1 MTLALTLSNSNNMPN
16 INFDLDKV
24 KTNMLSKE
32 DTFKHN
38 TGKRAKLFPFAANDS
53 KVFKMEYDLVDF
65 SGIAAA
71 CYRECAKLS
80 HKTNFNKADF
90 ITQACLKAGARN
102 IATLADIIE
111 KVAFDESGR
120 LYAYDTEV
128 YAYLNFFYQTEALT
142 NISKY
147 ITSLLFDNELKNAFR
162 NIAKSDPQNLL
173 YKLLS
178 SSFPPIIEELRE
190 EEQYYLLS
198 ETIKDKFK
206 QDFNF
211 LIANSQKYKFVDYFP
226 TLIKFYFFRCIT
238 DLSLELNSFITQTKK
253 PTIFFSLDWEKLQ
266 ASRPASN
273 NGWKLFD
280 GMLDSMFIHANTFEL
295 LSYIDLPITRTG
307 YSEIETFVKQS
318 TNADNRH
325 LANIIEQLTTFYRDK
340 NLQVEW
346 ATLQLNHN
354 DNTKAPVRRAISNLW
369 KCIEYQ
375 FTTTKK
381 RQLRAYKHLF
391 VQFAKFNFGKKRG
404 PNGYSLSLKHADV
417 LFLTTLSVGT
427 QDKIRLKDLRK
438 EFEERGVF
446 LDGISW
452 AHLIEYYEK
461 VNMLEKKSDSGD
473 GQYVKHLN

>member
-1 MTLALTLSNSNNMPN
+1 MSN
-16 INFDLDKV
+16 IHFDLEGV
-24 KTNMLSKE
+24 KKNMLSKE
-32 DTFKHN
+32 GTFKHN
-38 TGKRAKLFPFAANDS
+38 TGKRAKLFPFAANDT
-53 KVFKMEYDLVDF
+53 KVYKMEYDLVDF
-65 SGIAAA
+65 GGIAAA

-80 HKTNFNKADF
+80 HRVTFDKDEF
-90 ITQACLKAGARN
+90 IQQACTKANARN
-102 IATLADIIE
+102 TATLADIIK

-120 LYAYDTEV
+120 LYAYDTQV
-128 YAYLNFFYQTEALT
+128 YAHLNFAYPIEALT
-142 NISKY
+142 NISRY
-147 ITSLLFDNELKNAFR
+147 ITSILFDEELKTAFR
-162 NIAKSDPQNLL
+162 SIATGDPQNLL

-178 SSFPPIIEELRE
+178 SSFPSTVEESRAV
-190 EEQYYLLS
+190 EQYYMPS
-198 ETIKDKFK
+198 AAIKVKFK

-211 LIANSQKYKFVDYFP
+211 LIDNSHKYKFVEYFP
-226 TLIKFYFFRCIT
+226 TLIKFYFFRFVT
-238 DLSLELNSFITQTKK
+238 DLSLDLNSFIVQTKK
-253 PTIFFSLDWEKLQ
+253 PTIFFSLEWEKLQ

-295 LSYIDLPITRTG
+295 LSYIDLPITHTG
-307 YSEIETFVKQS
+307 YNEIETFVQQS
-318 TNADNRH
+318 SDTDHKH
-325 LANIIEQLTTFYRDK
+325 LVSAIEQITFFYRDK
-340 NLQVEW
+340 NFQVEW
-346 ATLQLNHN
+346 DNQQPNHN
-354 DNTKAPVRRAISNLW
+354 DHTKAPVLKAISNLW
-369 KCIEYQ
+369 KSIEYQ

-417 LFLTTLSVGT
+417 LFLTTLSIGA

-438 EFEERGVF
+438 EFEERGIF

-452 AHLIEYYEK
+452 GHLIEYYEK